1 MGCGGVGDGGAPA
14 RFLGEALAWE
24 LREGSVKVVVRLIWR
39 IGGRGWEFHGELG
52 LGGIH
57 GGGKGVLQLRRGW
70 AAMCGSVSSV
80 GLWEVLLQ
88 GWIGQRGR
96 GVGCPREG

>member
-1 MGCGGVGDGGAPA
+1 VSDVVVGDGRGHEFDGGTKMGCGGVGDGGAPA

-24 LREGSVKVVVRLIWR
+24 LREGSVKVVVRSIWR
-39 IGGRGWEFHGELG
+39 IGARGWEFHGELG

-70 AAMCGSVSSV
+70 GGNVRVC
-80 GLWEVLLQ
+80 E
-88 GWIGQRGR
+88 
-96 GVGCPREG
+96 